1 MWDMQVARAAFFFL
15 LIALLPGWAWAQ
27 MYLWEDEQ
35 GTVHYTNE
43 LQSVPEPYRSRARFV
58 PASPMAPPAVA
69 PAQGITRIPFT
80 PGSPILVNAR
90 INGGGPVTLILD
102 TGADRTLLTPMALW
116 RLGIS
121 TDNAPPAEIKGAT
134 GAARAALGQ
143 GLSGGGGG
151 DGAGGAGAGALGRGG
166 GGPCGAAPDHRSR
179 RRPEA
184 GGGPPGA
191 GFSGAVHSHHRRQG
205 TGCHPRSQVAK
216 GGPRS

>member
-1 MWDMQVARAAFFFL
+1 MQVSRAAFFLL
-15 LIALLPGWAWAQ
+15 LIALLPGQALAQ
-27 MYLWEDEQ
+27 MYQWEDEQ

-43 LQSVPEPYRSRARFV
+43 LQSVPEPFRSRARFV

-102 TGADRTLLTPMALW
+102 TGADRTMLTPMALW

-134 GAARAALGQ
+134 GTARAALVQVLSVEVGEARAGPLLIIAHDADLKQ
-143 GLSGGGGG
+143 AEGL
-151 DGAGGAGAGALGRGG
+151 LGRDFLERFTVTID
-166 GGPCGAAPDHRSR
+166 ASERVVTLAPR
-179 RRPEA
+179 
-184 GGGPPGA
+184 
-191 GFSGAVHSHHRRQG
+191 
-205 TGCHPRSQVAK
+205 
-216 GGPRS
+216 

>member
-1 MWDMQVARAAFFFL
+1 MQVSRAAFFFL

-27 MYLWEDEQ
+27 MYQWEDEQ

-43 LQSVPEPYRSRARFV
+43 LQSVPEPFRSRARFV

-80 PGSPILVNAR
+80 PGSPILVSAR

-102 TGADRTLLTPMALW
+102 TGADRTMLTPMALW

-134 GAARAALGQ
+134 GTARAALVQVLSVEVGEARAGPLLIIAHDADLKQ
-143 GLSGGGGG
+143 AEGL
-151 DGAGGAGAGALGRGG
+151 LGR
-166 GGPCGAAPDHRSR
+166 DFLER
-179 RRPEA
+179 
-184 GGGPPGA
+184 
-191 GFSGAVHSHHRRQG
+191 FTV
-205 TGCHPRSQVAK
+205 TIDAK
-216 GGPRS
+216 ERVVTLVPK

>member
-1 MWDMQVARAAFFFL
+1 MQVSRAAFFFL

-80 PGSPILVNAR
+80 PGSPILVSAR

-102 TGADRTLLTPMALW
+102 TGADRTMLTPMALW

-134 GAARAALGQ
+134 GTARAALVQVLSVEVGEARAGPLLIIAHDADLKQ
-143 GLSGGGGG
+143 AEGL
-151 DGAGGAGAGALGRGG
+151 LGR
-166 GGPCGAAPDHRSR
+166 DFLER
-179 RRPEA
+179 
-184 GGGPPGA
+184 
-191 GFSGAVHSHHRRQG
+191 FTV
-205 TGCHPRSQVAK
+205 TIDAK
-216 GGPRS
+216 ERVVTLVPK

>member
-1 MWDMQVARAAFFFL
+1 MQVSRAAFFLL

-80 PGSPILVNAR
+80 PGSPILVSAR

-134 GAARAALGQ
+134 GTARAALVQVLSVEVGEARAGPLLIIAHDADLKQ
-143 GLSGGGGG
+143 AEGL
-151 DGAGGAGAGALGRGG
+151 LGR
-166 GGPCGAAPDHRSR
+166 DFLER
-179 RRPEA
+179 
-184 GGGPPGA
+184 
-191 GFSGAVHSHHRRQG
+191 FTV
-205 TGCHPRSQVAK
+205 TIDAK
-216 GGPRS
+216 ERVVTLVPK

>member
-1 MWDMQVARAAFFFL
+1 MWDMQVSRAAFFFL

-69 PAQGITRIPFT
+69 PAQG
-80 PGSPILVNAR
+80 
-90 INGGGPVTLILD
+90 VTLILD

-134 GAARAALGQ
+134 GTARAALVQVLSVEVGEARAGPLLIIAHDADLKQ
-143 GLSGGGGG
+143 AEGL
-151 DGAGGAGAGALGRGG
+151 LGR
-166 GGPCGAAPDHRSR
+166 DFLER
-179 RRPEA
+179 
-184 GGGPPGA
+184 
-191 GFSGAVHSHHRRQG
+191 FTV
-205 TGCHPRSQVAK
+205 TIDAK
-216 GGPRS
+216 ERVVTLVPK

>member
-1 MWDMQVARAAFFFL
+1 MWDMQVSRAAFFFL

-35 GTVHYTNE
+35 GTVHKRNE

-90 INGGGPVTLILD
+90 INGGGPVTLILE

-134 GAARAALGQ
+134 GTARAALVQVLSVEVGEARAGPLLIIAHDADLKQ
-143 GLSGGGGG
+143 AEGL
-151 DGAGGAGAGALGRGG
+151 LGR
-166 GGPCGAAPDHRSR
+166 DFLER
-179 RRPEA
+179 
-184 GGGPPGA
+184 
-191 GFSGAVHSHHRRQG
+191 FTV
-205 TGCHPRSQVAK
+205 TIDAK
-216 GGPRS
+216 ERVVTLVPK